1 MGQLQF
7 KERARSLEW
16 LRREAEALSMR
27 DELEAEELEGP
38 ALVKFVSSPHRYHH
52 FDIIWTQPTDG
63 LFFHFNNFRY
73 SDSSRGENDQLK
85 NLLPKLIERCNT

>member
-38 ALVKFVSSPHRYHH
+38 ALVA
-52 FDIIWTQPTDG
+52 
-63 LFFHFNNFRY
+63 
-73 SDSSRGENDQLK
+73 
-85 NLLPKLIERCNT
+85 LLECRRLRKAIRRAPPGV